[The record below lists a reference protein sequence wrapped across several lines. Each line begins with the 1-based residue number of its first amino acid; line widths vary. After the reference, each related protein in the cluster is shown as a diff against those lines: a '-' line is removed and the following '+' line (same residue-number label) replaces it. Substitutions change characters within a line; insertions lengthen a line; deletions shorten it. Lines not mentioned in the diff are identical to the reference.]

1 VVHCPYCHGWEFRDQ
16 AIGVLATGPAAVAAG
31 TMAGAHIN
39 ADLIAEETERAV
51 AARRG
56 RQPGAGVPR

>member
-1 VVHCPYCHGWEFRDQ
+1 MDIEGWNGSSPGSDELAAEYDVV
-16 AIGVLATGPAAVAAG
+16 VAG